1 MMDCDSVVMT
11 LWAVVWFIIVPFLG
25 VMKLMWD

>member
-11 LWAVVWFIIVPFLG
+11 LWVVVWLIIVPFMG
-25 VMKLMWD
+25 VMKLMWG